1 MDIFCSGSHI
11 EQGLRRKRW
20 ALRADQIEYFG
31 SSKTPISPED
41 YVAFCVLSSI
51 NKIIG
56 FGRISEIYYQ
66 NTEESE
72 FEWGKEKQE
81 QKVLYPWRV
90 VFGSV
95 IGLKKE
101 LWVEKGIDLPKEFR
115 DKPNPMPA
123 LLEPK
128 QFSSIIS
135 FAEKNWNII
144 IRI

>member
-11 EQGLRRKRW
+11 EQGLRLKRW

-31 SSKTPISPED
+31 SSKTPISPGD

-72 FEWGKEKQE
+72 RIRVGKRKTRI
-81 QKVLYPWRV
+81 KGFISLASCFWFCYW
-90 VFGSV
+90 
-95 IGLKKE
+95 LKK
-101 LWVEKGIDLPKEFR
+101 GI
-115 DKPNPMPA
+115 MG
-123 LLEPK
+123 
-128 QFSSIIS
+128 
-135 FAEKNWNII
+135 
-144 IRI
+144 